1 MKSSVKKTVGT
12 LLLSGVA
19 ASLGTWNGSDWE
31 TLGAWSSILAP
42 SRAAAQGVTATDEEV
57 ATEEAE
63 PLEGPPMPLVAE
75 DEAAPLLLQPVE
87 EEAAEIESDEFSP
100 EVIDEELTETPIDD
114 ELIDAEPIEGEA
126 IDGETMDAAESIA
139 EPPLV
144 LPGDEPQAP
153 RVPAAVE
160 MPSQESEPDAAPSQ
174 KTSGVMVEWITP
186 KSINRGKETEFKLLV
201 RNSMKHAAKNVAVHV
216 QMPEHAE
223 LGKCN
228 PKPIASEGVLLW
240 KIGQMAAGSTK
251 TITLGITPLEKG
263 EIEPQAAVT
272 FTRASS
278 TRVAIVEPELS
289 LKIESSPRAVIG
301 QRGGCVLVVHNGGNG
316 PATGVVVSANL
327 PASLAPTTAE
337 EAKYQLGTLPP
348 GESREIEFPIYAH
361 KLGQHALEF
370 QVTCQGTEPKEIQ
383 QTLEVVQPTVQV
395 AMEGP
400 KLRYV
405 ERQASYLIRLENPG
419 PAPINNVQVIENV
432 PAGFEFVEATAG
444 GDYDHEARQVAW
456 FVGRLEPNA
465 STTVEVKLI
474 PGELGEHTVTT
485 EVTADAGVN
494 AVAHATT
501 RVEGVSSVALDV
513 IDRDDPIEVAGETLY
528 EIRVTNNGTKPA
540 AGVQIAA
547 QVPKEMEP
555 LEIGGPTEGSIDA
568 DKIIFEPLAEL
579 APGATET
586 FTVHVRCHGEGKV
599 RFRAFFRTEESANPV
614 SEEELTHIYAD

>member
-1 MKSSVKKTVGT
+1 MKRSVKKTVGA
-12 LLLSGVA
+12 LLLSGAA
-19 ASLGTWNGSDWE
+19 ASLAPWNGSDWE
-31 TLGAWSSILAP
+31 TFGSWSSILAP
-42 SRAAAQGVTATDEEV
+42 SHAAAQDVAVEEG
-57 ATEEAE
+57 E
-63 PLEGPPMPLVAE
+63 PVPVDGEPIEGPPMPALSVADE
-75 DEAAPLLLQPVE
+75 EAAPVLLQPVE
-87 EEAAEIESDEFSP
+87 EEASAMEGEEPAAETIGAETPASETEADEGP
-100 EVIDEELTETPIDD
+100 IDEAPLAPPDD
-114 ELIDAEPIEGEA
+114 EAPAPRIVAPANHAVQDTE
-126 IDGETMDAAESIA
+126 AAEAS
-139 EPPLV
+139 V
-144 LPGDEPQAP
+144 
-153 RVPAAVE
+153 RPAA
-160 MPSQESEPDAAPSQ
+160 
-174 KTSGVMVEWITP
+174 GVMVEWITP

-228 PKPIASEGVLLW
+228 PQPIASEGVLLW
-240 KIGQMAAGSTK
+240 KIGQMAAGATK

-289 LKIESSPRAVIG
+289 LSIDSSPRAVIG
-301 QRGGCVLVVHNGGNG
+301 QRGGCVLVIHNGGNG

-327 PASLAPTTAE
+327 PASLAPTTEE

-361 KLGQHALEF
+361 KLGAHELEF
-370 QVTCQGTEPKEIQ
+370 QVTCQGIEPKAIQ

-405 ERQASYLIRLENPG
+405 ERQANYVIRLENPG

-432 PAGFEFVEATAG
+432 PEGFEFIEATAG

-465 STTVEVKLI
+465 STTVEVKLV
-474 PGELGEHTVTT
+474 PAELGEHTVTT
-485 EVTADAGVN
+485 EVKADAGVN

-501 RVEGVSSVALDV
+501 RVEGVSSVTLDV

-528 EIRVTNNGTKPA
+528 EIRVTNNGSKPA

-547 QVPKEMEP
+547 AVPKEMET

-568 DKIIFEPLAEL
+568 DKIIFEPLVEL

-586 FTVHVRCHGEGKV
+586 YSVHVRCHGEGKV
-599 RFRAFFRTEESANPV
+599 RFRAFFRTEDSANPV
-614 SEEELTHIYAD
+614 AEEELTHIYAD

>member
-1 MKSSVKKTVGT
+1 MKRSVKKTVGA

-19 ASLGTWNGSDWE
+19 ASLAPCNGSDWE
-31 TLGAWSSILAP
+31 TLGSWSSIFGP
-42 SRAAAQGVTATDEEV
+42 SRASAQAVEADEDAAETPD
-57 ATEEAE
+57 AE
-63 PLEGPPMPLVAE
+63 PLEGPPMPELSVA
-75 DEAAPLLLQPVE
+75 DEAAAPLLLQPIE
-87 EEAAEIESDEFSP
+87 DEAPA
-100 EVIDEELTETPIDD
+100 TEADD
-114 ELIDAEPIEGEA
+114 EA
-126 IDGETMDAAESIA
+126 IDIEAPEAPAAIEEDAAPSEEA
-139 EPPLV
+139 PLV
-144 LPGDEPQAP
+144 LPGDAPQIPAP
-153 RVPAAVE
+153 VAEEAE
-160 MPSQESEPDAAPSQ
+160 DATAEESVSRPTA
-174 KTSGVMVEWITP
+174 GVMVEWITP

-201 RNSMKHAAKNVAVHV
+201 RNTMKHAAKNVAVHV

-223 LGKCN
+223 LGKCD
-228 PKPIASEGVLLW
+228 PRPVSSDGVLLW

-251 TITLGITPLEKG
+251 TISLGITPLEKG

-278 TRVAIVEPELS
+278 TRVAIVEPELT
-289 LKIESSPRAVIG
+289 LKIESTPRAVIG
-301 QRGGCVLVVHNGGNG
+301 QRGGCVLVIHNGGNG

-327 PASLAPTTAE
+327 PSSLAPTTAE

-361 KLGQHALEF
+361 KLGRHELEF
-370 QVTCQGTEPKEIQ
+370 QVTCQGIEPKAIQ

-405 ERQASYLIRLENPG
+405 ERQANYVIRLENPG

-465 STTVEVKLI
+465 STTVEVKLV
-474 PGELGEHTVTT
+474 PAELGEHTVTT
-485 EVTADAGVN
+485 EVKADAGVN
-494 AVAHATT
+494 AIAHATT
-501 RVEGVSSVALDV
+501 RVEGVSSLALDV
-513 IDRDDPIEVAGETLY
+513 IDRDDPIEVKGETLY
-528 EIRVTNNGTKPA
+528 EIRITNNGSKPA

-547 QVPKEMEP
+547 AVPKEMET
-555 LEIGGPTEGSIDA
+555 LEIDGPTEGSIDA

-579 APGATET
+579 APGASET
-586 FTVHVRCHGEGKV
+586 YTVHVRCHGEGKV